1 MHLCYVDEAGC
12 PGALPSATS
21 DVQPVLV
28 IAALFVPQ
36 SQLALLTRDFL
47 QLKRHFNP
55 GLAPASSPWLDLAKC
70 EIKGADLRRDLRSAG
85 RNRRRAVNGFLD
97 RVIGLLE
104 RANAKLVARIYIKG
118 PGSAFNGR
126 AVYTSSVQ
134 ALCASFQHFL
144 AVQDSRGFMV
154 ADSRTPALN
163 SVVSHSVFTQK
174 FKATGDAYDR
184 ILEMPTF
191 GHSENH
197 VALQITD
204 FICSS
209 VLSPMATSTYC
220 PGHINS
226 VHVHA
231 RDEDIRKLYAPR
243 IKALSYRY
251 SDGLRPKG
259 GLTVNDAIL
268 QRHGGLMFRP

>member
-21 DVQPVLV
+21 SVQPVLV

-36 SQLALLTRDFL
+36 SQLSLLTRDFL

-55 GLAPASSPWLDLAKC
+55 GLAPASSQWLDLAKI
-70 EIKGADLRRDLRSAG
+70 EIKGADLRHDLRKAG
-85 RNRRRAVNGFLD
+85 RNRRRGVNGFLD
-97 RVIGLLE
+97 RVLKLLE
-104 RANAKLVARIYIKG
+104 QANCRIVARVYIKG
-118 PGSAFNGR
+118 PGDPFDGR

-134 ALCASFQHFL
+134 ALCTSFQHFL
-144 AVQDSRGFMV
+144 TVQDSCGFMV

-163 SVVSHSVFTQK
+163 SVVSHSIFTQK

-197 VALQITD
+197 IPLQITD
-204 FICSS
+204 LLCSS
-209 VLSPMATSTYC
+209 ILSPMATSTYC
-220 PGHINS
+220 TGHIAS
-226 VHVHA
+226 VHVHGK
-231 RDEDIRKLYAPR
+231 DEDIRKLYAPR
-243 IKALSYRY
+243 IRALCYRY
-251 SDGLRPKG
+251 NDGLRHKG
-259 GLTVNDAIL
+259 GLTVNDAIG

>member
-28 IAALFVPQ
+28 IAGLFVPQ
-36 SQLALLTRDFL
+36 AQLTSLTRNFL

-55 GLAPASSPWLDLAKC
+55 GLAPAASPWLDLAKN
-70 EIKGADLRRDLRSAG
+70 EIKGADLRRDLRHAG

-97 RVIGLLE
+97 RVLGQLE
-104 RANAKLVARIYIKG
+104 QANAKLVARIYIKG
-118 PGSAFNGR
+118 PGAPFDGR

-134 ALCASFQHFL
+134 SLCSSFQHFL
-144 AVQDSRGFMV
+144 AAQDSRGFMV

-204 FICSS
+204 FLCSS
-209 VLSPMATSTYC
+209 ILSPMATSTYC
-220 PGHINS
+220 QGHIAS

-231 RDEDIRKLYAPR
+231 NDEAIRKLYAAR
-243 IKALSYRY
+243 IKTLSYRY
-251 SDGLRPKG
+251 SDGLRVKG
-259 GLTVNDAIL
+259 GLTVNDAIG
-268 QRHGGLMFRP
+268 QRHGGMMFRP